1 MSKRFLHEER
11 EKLEYYRDSVRRH
24 YQDVRTGDSVPP
36 DLPRNL
42 VVGQRVIARHPKE
55 KELCKGS
62 ILTVDLKKFRVQ
74 FDRPEMGVEL
84 VAVCLHFIE
93 FWDVLAR
100 LFMSVHLLVNR
111 ILIVCQSMVW
121 RIYQTHQFKR
131 ASKLMSETEI

>member
-1 MSKRFLHEER
+1 MCVELLVALKATSNL
-11 EKLEYYRDSVRRH
+11 RRRL
-24 YQDVRTGDSVPP
+24 Y
-36 DLPRNL
+36 
-42 VVGQRVIARHPKE
+42 AM
-55 KELCKGS
+55 C
-62 ILTVDLKKFRVQ
+62 
-74 FDRPEMGVEL
+74 VEL